1 MAAMRALGALL
12 LLLLPASAPTVVAKI
27 RTDLHPCGAAAG
39 LGSVWVAGCDS
50 GRLLRINTETN
61 RIVQRVKVAPGI
73 CPVAVAG
80 PSVWVASDKTDM
92 LYRVDPRRA
101 RVVTRLR
108 LSHWPAHLAVTGGS
122 LWVSSYEHGHVVQV
136 SLKTNRMTRVYKFTG
151 NPSGLAATPGAL
163 WVSFGRTG
171 TSLARID
178 LATRKIG
185 RVPIGHAGAGF
196 LAALGGSLWTT
207 TADGFAVRIDPRTR
221 RVVASFGIRGTPAGV
236 AAAPDGLIWVAEKE
250 HDTITR
256 IDPISNKVVDVT
268 PAGNGALSI
277 VRAAG
282 DMWVTNFAG
291 TDLWRFDAG

>member
-1 MAAMRALGALL
+1 MRALALVF
-12 LLLLPASAPTVVAKI
+12 LLLPASTPTLVAKI
-27 RTDLHPCGAAAG
+27 GTDSHPCGAAAG
-39 LGSVWVAGCDS
+39 LGSVWVAAYDS

-61 RIVQRVKVAPGI
+61 RIVQRVNVAPGI
-73 CPVAVAG
+73 CPIAVAG
-80 PSVWVASDKTDM
+80 RSVWVASDKTDV
-92 LYRVDPRRA
+92 LYRVDPRRR
-101 RVVTRLR
+101 RVVTWLS

-136 SLKTNRMTRVYKFTG
+136 SLKTNRMTRVYKFKG
-151 NPSGLAATPGAL
+151 NPSGLAGTPGAL

-171 TSLARID
+171 TSLAQID
-178 LATRKIG
+178 LATRQIR
-185 RVPIGHAGAGF
+185 RVQIGHAGAGF
-196 LAALGGSLWTT
+196 LAALGGSLWTS
-207 TADGFAVRIDPRTR
+207 TADGYAVRIDPRTR
-221 RVVASFGIRGTPAGV
+221 RVVASFRIRGTPAGV

-256 IDPISNKVVDVT
+256 IDPISNKVIDVT